1 MSCTSQA
8 EPGAK
13 CIKDWVDHGAV
24 NSAYEACHWLLCS
37 KGSPRPSNE
46 RIVSFHE
53 FPFLECSCGI
63 LLAVYQTVFK
73 PPQVWQTFS
82 SPIPWGPLIGPKNG
96 DFQGM
101 LRNKNNFWQKDF
113 GAIGLWVIKMLSVLS
128 SWLSYSLVSFLNK
141 NKPWVFRNIFPC
153 ARHLK
158 LLFIV
163 LFIIWMKVKLSVNQ
177 NCLPG
182 PKIWFWKL
190 QLSMWSLKPQQ
201 GTRV

>member
-1 MSCTSQA
+1 
-8 EPGAK
+8 
-13 CIKDWVDHGAV
+13 
-24 NSAYEACHWLLCS
+24 
-37 KGSPRPSNE
+37 
-46 RIVSFHE
+46 
-53 FPFLECSCGI
+53 
-63 LLAVYQTVFK
+63 
-73 PPQVWQTFS
+73 
-82 SPIPWGPLIGPKNG
+82 
-96 DFQGM
+96 M

-158 LLFIV
+158 ILFIV

-201 GTRV
+201 GTRVQSWLLPLPQQSIPPASNHGYFVTHHDMSTFLPYTITDFSMSPTRFHLPSLTQSDKWIYLKQQVRGSYVKHRN